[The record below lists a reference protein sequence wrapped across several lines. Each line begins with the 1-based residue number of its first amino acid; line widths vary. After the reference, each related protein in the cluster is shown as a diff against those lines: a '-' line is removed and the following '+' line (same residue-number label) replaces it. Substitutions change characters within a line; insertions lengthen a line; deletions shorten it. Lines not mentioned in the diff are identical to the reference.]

1 MFEFTKLCNE
11 YEKLSVAARNALLIR
26 NSSKIL
32 SRLRLLQADGVFN
45 PVETLACFILSSI
58 VSDGKI
64 NEQEYILMYPALI
77 KAFGADFDFSSVK
90 AAVAKNQALKKQA
103 TDYSKTLASLLAR
116 TDENFIN
123 DVVGL
128 CLCVVSIDGK
138 ISLQERN
145 YVKKL
150 YQPRL

>member
-11 YEKLSVAARNALLIR
+11 YEKLSVAARSALLAEK
-26 NSSKIL
+26 SFDIL
-32 SRLRLLQADGVFN
+32 SRLRRLSADVAID
-45 PVETLACFILSSI
+45 PVKTLACFILSSI

-64 NEQEYILMYPALI
+64 DEQEYILMYPALI
-77 KAFGADFDFSSVK
+77 KAFGSDFDFPSVK

-103 TDYSKTLASLLAR
+103 TDYSKALASLLAQ

-123 DVVGL
+123 DVIGL

-138 ISLQERN
+138 ISLRERN
-145 YVKKL
+145 YVRKL
-150 YQPRL
+150 YKA